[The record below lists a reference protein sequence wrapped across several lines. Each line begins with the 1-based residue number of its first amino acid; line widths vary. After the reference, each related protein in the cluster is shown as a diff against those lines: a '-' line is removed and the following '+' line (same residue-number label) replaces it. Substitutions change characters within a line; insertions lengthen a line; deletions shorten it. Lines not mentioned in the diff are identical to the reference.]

1 MSAFTTL
8 SSGGDA
14 QSLAMAN
21 EIVLA
26 YSERRQVLGQSVVS
40 ALSAGDNAQDKTSWL
55 AMQNWLE
62 ANCTSFVD
70 HVNGPVNPAGDGVLY
85 FTLAA
90 WQAAAGLNV
99 SAVDGESFR
108 RRLDP
113 SDDDSY
119 GHIAV
124 GDCRG
129 DWCFEDLQKGFSTL
143 QYTAKAG
150 ALDADRKFEFVNG
163 GDEPE
168 YDPLD
173 PGADSRGNLSY
184 MKSKVEAAY
193 AAASSS
199 ASSTFRVASKI
210 FRYREF
216 WYDTSLGR
224 ISGDITVSDIPDL
237 SISHT
242 WKLYLLAE
250 SITSLPDFAY
260 YYITDF
266 TTFGDFTYT
275 PVDGVLSRV
284 EENGTPSTDTS
295 HEAAFGSFVQ
305 PTWGSTP
312 SARSTVSWKGYSA
325 SGMNFVLKWSFTNA

>member
-26 YSERRQVLGQSVVS
+26 YSERSQAIGGSAVS

-62 ANCTSFVD
+62 ANCTLFVD
-70 HVNGPVNPAGDGVLY
+70 HVNGPVNSDGDGILY
-85 FTLAA
+85 FTLAT
-90 WQAAAGLNV
+90 WQEEAGLNI

-108 RRLDP
+108 RKLNP
-113 SDDDSY
+113 SDADSY

-129 DWCFEDLQKGFSTL
+129 DWCFEDLQKGFSIL

-150 ALDADRKFEFVNG
+150 ALDADYKRGWING
-163 GDEPE
+163 GDEPI

-173 PGADSRGNLSY
+173 PGADSRGNLPY
-184 MKSKVEAAY
+184 MKTKTEAAY
-193 AAASSS
+193 AAATPS
-199 ASSTFRVASKI
+199 ASSQFQVFSKV
-210 FRYREF
+210 FRYKEF
-216 WYDTSLGR
+216 WYDAELARS
-224 ISGDITVSDIPDL
+224 SGDITVSSIPDIG
-237 SISHT
+237 ISHT

-250 SITSLPDFAY
+250 AITNLPPFAY

-266 TTFGDFTYT
+266 TVFGDFTYA
-275 PVDGVLSRV
+275 PADGVLSRV

-295 HEAAFGSFVQ
+295 HEVAFGSFVQ

-312 SARSTVSWKGYSA
+312 SARSTVSWKGYTA